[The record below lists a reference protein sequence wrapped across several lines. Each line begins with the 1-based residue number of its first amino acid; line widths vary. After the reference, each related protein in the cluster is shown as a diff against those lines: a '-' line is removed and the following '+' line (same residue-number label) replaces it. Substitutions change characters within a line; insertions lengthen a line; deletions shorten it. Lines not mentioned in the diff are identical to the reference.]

1 MFSKFLF
8 ISDFLELLLEHI
20 LQTYMVSET
29 EIKKLYEPKW
39 GITKLSFTAIK
50 YMSPHS
56 KIANRKKFLLDS
68 YKTDYLAYEQKFT
81 EHCLMVSFDPSTKY
95 VKLVPLYMRDPF
107 KKENEVVGALENLL
121 PLKSKAQEAVRNWI
135 EGNEKPPT
143 KRQTRMMK
151 EAEKIL

>member
-1 MFSKFLF
+1 
-8 ISDFLELLLEHI
+8 
-20 LQTYMVSET
+20 MVSET
-29 EIKKLYEPKW
+29 EIKKLYEPNY

-56 KIANRKKFLLDS
+56 KKVNSKKFLLDT
-68 YKTDYLAYEQKFT
+68 YNTDLLEYEQKFT

-95 VKLVPLYMRDPF
+95 VTVAPLYMRDPF

-121 PLKSKAQEAVRNWI
+121 PLKSKAREAIRNWMD
-135 EGNEKPPT
+135 GNEKPPT

-151 EAEKIL
+151 VAE